1 MGLGGLNLFHFLS
14 FSFLLWGGCVC
25 IAEHAG
31 INSRITIRNRGDGAT
46 RGHIWSFFDG
56 DRELKAIE
64 GLEETMAGVN
74 FWDDQAS
81 AQKVISELNRLKAK
95 VLPIRD
101 LMSEFEDV
109 RTMLE
114 LIDESEDP
122 SEKEAYSVEL
132 IESLEGLKSRLIP
145 WNWLPI

>member
-1 MGLGGLNLFHFLS
+1 MFVLLNMQELTQ
-14 FSFLLWGGCVC
+14 
-25 IAEHAG
+25 
-31 INSRITIRNRGDGAT
+31 NYDQKSRRWCNERVISGV
-46 RGHIWSFFDG
+46 FFDG

-122 SEKEAYSVEL
+122 SRKG
-132 IESLEGLKSRLIP
+132 GLFG
-145 WNWLPI
+145 